1 MNVVRKDFHADII
14 PAFWSRIFKG
24 LQSFKCCLIF
34 TVGCVFLYILK
45 YKAGLDS
52 GHVTRFKMKLFVTK
66 AITAKGS
73 TLDVPRVP
81 GYTSDGFLNPFF
93 ENLVEQKN

>member
-1 MNVVRKDFHADII
+1 M
-14 PAFWSRIFKG
+14 
-24 LQSFKCCLIF
+24 
-34 TVGCVFLYILK
+34 
-45 YKAGLDS
+45 
-52 GHVTRFKMKLFVTK
+52 TRFKMKLFVTK

-81 GYTSDGFLNPFF
+81 GYTSDGFLNTFF